1 MIAVAPT
8 VRIDLA
14 SRLLEVKEGERL
26 ELRCEVTGYPPPA
39 VQWHRQ
45 VATTHFQ
52 LCSGTDRYQLPTTC
66 CTLAQTGTSYP
77 PPAVKWHRQ
86 VAATHHLLYSSTD
99 RY

>member
-1 MIAVAPT
+1 MVSVAPT

-45 VATTHFQ
+45 VP
-52 LCSGTDRYQLPTTC
+52 GYQLPTTC
-66 CTLAQTGTSYP
+66 CTVAQTGSSYP
-77 PPAVKWHRQ
+77 IPAVH
-86 VAATHHLLYSSTD
+86 
-99 RY
+99 

>member
-1 MIAVAPT
+1 MSASFNKKNMLHSVNTQSFYDSVAPT

-45 VATTHFQ
+45 VA
-52 LCSGTDRYQLPTTC
+52 
-66 CTLAQTGTSYP
+66 
-77 PPAVKWHRQ
+77 
-86 VAATHHLLYSSTD
+86 ATHHLLYSGTD
-99 RY
+99 R